1 MPSYHT
7 TNYRSYD
14 RSMEML
20 GRSMM
25 LATISEEQL
34 ADDVFCCGSSP
45 SSYQQTLGLKRTSSA
60 LSQSYKTGLAEL
72 AQAAGQHHQ
81 GSIQQ
86 QQQPPQSLSAQED
99 NDCWGFFMDDQ

>member
-7 TNYRSYD
+7 ANYRSYD

-34 ADDVFCCGSSP
+34 ADGGGFCCGSFLSN
-45 SSYQQTLGLKRTSSA
+45 QTSLGLKRSSA
-60 LSQSYKTGLAEL
+60 LVSQSYKTGLAEL
-72 AQAAGQHHQ
+72 AQADQQHQ
-81 GSIQQ
+81 GSVQ
-86 QQQPPQSLSAQED
+86 QQQPQIGSSQED